1 MSWFSETSDRY
12 LQYFTEVEE
21 ENAGEDTVA
30 CMPANSFQLCPT
42 LGDPVDYRPPDSSVH
57 GILQAGILEWVA
69 VPSSRGSS

>member
-12 LQYFTEVEE
+12 LWYFTEDEE
-21 ENAGEDTVA
+21 ENVGEDTVA
-30 CMPANSFQLCPT
+30 CMHANSFQLCPT

>member
-21 ENAGEDTVA
+21 ENVGEDTVA
-30 CMPANSFQLCPT
+30 CMPANSSQLCPT